1 MGQVLTHEIELMS
14 GFADDVQNILDK
26 VVDAFAQSR
35 SVGFE
40 HFSAVWREM
49 EFSLVSSDFL
59 FWRHDDFP
67 ISLSLDEN
75 LFASPPHT
83 FSIVLFNVHVF
94 LVFKK

>member
-1 MGQVLTHEIELMS
+1 MESPETMGQVLTHEIELMS

-59 FWRHDDFP
+59 FGATT
-67 ISLSLDEN
+67 ISRFLCPLMKICLPAPLILS
-75 LFASPPHT
+75 P
-83 FSIVLFNVHVF
+83 
-94 LVFKK
+94 